1 VVGSP
6 HYSLTR
12 SVTQGK
18 MARLPT
24 DEPCNNALSWASIFG
39 TPGECPLVR
48 LKTSPTV
55 SVVIRSH
62 DLDMF
67 YVDTSEL

>member
-1 VVGSP
+1 
-6 HYSLTR
+6 
-12 SVTQGK
+12 